1 MDNYYFIIIKKS
13 GNAVIRLLVFKL
25 RDFFIIKN
33 KGDIIKKKKKLL
45 ATGLAAIMVMGLVGC
60 SSSKSSSSSASSDA
74 SSSAAK
80 TEKLQQIKDAGVLKV
95 GTSAEYSPYEFHK
108 VVDGEDKIV
117 GFDDFLVQEIAKD
130 MGVKVEYED
139 MDFDG
144 LLGALQADKV
154 DIVLAGMTPDEKRKK
169 SVDFSDI
176 YYTNS
181 NVCIVAKGKEDT
193 IKKSEDLKDLKVGVQ
208 KGTTQADYVTNT
220 LGISDATQLK
230 KIPDLMLELQNGKID
245 VIVTGKAVAEIN
257 VKKYDNIAIGNTTV
271 GDEVAETAAAAIK
284 KSSKDVDNTSFVKSV
299 NDTIKRL
306 QDSGDMDKYMQEALK
321 LAE

>member
-1 MDNYYFIIIKKS
+1 M
-13 GNAVIRLLVFKL
+13 KL
-25 RDFFIIKN
+25 
-33 KGDIIKKKKKLL
+33 KKLL
-45 ATGLAAIMVMGLVGC
+45 ATGLATIMVMGLVGC
-60 SSSKSSSSSASSDA
+60 SSSKGSSSSASSDA

-284 KSSKDVDNTSFVKSV
+284 KSSNGVDNTSFVKSV

-306 QDSGDMDKYMQEALK
+306 QDSGDMDKYMQDALK

>member
-1 MDNYYFIIIKKS
+1 M
-13 GNAVIRLLVFKL
+13 KL
-25 RDFFIIKN
+25 
-33 KGDIIKKKKKLL
+33 KKLL

-60 SSSKSSSSSASSDA
+60 SSSKGSSSSASSDA

-208 KGTTQADYVTNT
+208 KGTTQADYVTNI

-271 GDEVAETAAAAIK
+271 GDEVAETSAAAIK
-284 KSSKDVDNTSFVKSV
+284 KSGNGVDNTSFVKSI

-306 QDSGDMDKYMQEALK
+306 QDSGDMDKYMQDALK

>member
-1 MDNYYFIIIKKS
+1 M
-13 GNAVIRLLVFKL
+13 KL
-25 RDFFIIKN
+25 
-33 KGDIIKKKKKLL
+33 KKLL
-45 ATGLAAIMVMGLVGC
+45 ATGLAAMMVMGLVGC
-60 SSSKSSSSSASSDA
+60 SSSKGSSSSASSDA

-220 LGISDATQLK
+220 LGISNATQLK

-271 GDEVAETAAAAIK
+271 GDEVAETSAAAIK
-284 KSSKDVDNTSFVKSV
+284 KSGNGVDNTSFVKSV

-306 QDSGDMDKYMQEALK
+306 QDSGDMDKYMQDALK

>member
-1 MDNYYFIIIKKS
+1 M
-13 GNAVIRLLVFKL
+13 KL
-25 RDFFIIKN
+25 
-33 KGDIIKKKKKLL
+33 KKLL

-60 SSSKSSSSSASSDA
+60 SSSKGSSSSASSDA

-117 GFDDFLVQEIAKD
+117 GFDDFVVQEIAKD

-257 VKKYDNIAIGNTTV
+257 VQKYDNIAIGNTTV

-284 KSSKDVDNTSFVKSV
+284 KSGKGVDNTSFIKSV

>member
-1 MDNYYFIIIKKS
+1 M
-13 GNAVIRLLVFKL
+13 KL
-25 RDFFIIKN
+25 
-33 KGDIIKKKKKLL
+33 KKLL

-60 SSSKSSSSSASSDA
+60 SSSKGSSSSASSDA

-117 GFDDFLVQEIAKD
+117 GFDDFVVQEIAKD

-181 NVCIVAKGKEDT
+181 NVCIVTKGKEDT

-220 LGISDATQLK
+220 LGISNATQLK

-284 KSSKDVDNTSFVKSV
+284 KSSNGVDNTSFVKSV

>member
-1 MDNYYFIIIKKS
+1 M
-13 GNAVIRLLVFKL
+13 KL
-25 RDFFIIKN
+25 
-33 KGDIIKKKKKLL
+33 KKLL
-45 ATGLAAIMVMGLVGC
+45 ATGLVAIMVMGLVGC
-60 SSSKSSSSSASSDA
+60 SSSKGSSSSASSDA

-284 KSSKDVDNTSFVKSV
+284 KSSNGVDNTSFVKSV

>member
-1 MDNYYFIIIKKS
+1 M
-13 GNAVIRLLVFKL
+13 KL
-25 RDFFIIKN
+25 
-33 KGDIIKKKKKLL
+33 KKLL

-60 SSSKSSSSSASSDA
+60 SSSKGSSSSASSDA

-181 NVCIVAKGKEDT
+181 NVCIVTKGKEDT

-271 GDEVAETAAAAIK
+271 GDEVAETSAAAIK
-284 KSSKDVDNTSFVKSV
+284 KSGNGVDNTSFVKSV

-306 QDSGDMDKYMQEALK
+306 QDSGDMDKYMQDALK

>member
-1 MDNYYFIIIKKS
+1 M
-13 GNAVIRLLVFKL
+13 KL
-25 RDFFIIKN
+25 
-33 KGDIIKKKKKLL
+33 KKLL

-60 SSSKSSSSSASSDA
+60 SSSKGSSSSASSDA

-95 GTSAEYSPYEFHK
+95 GTSAEYSPYEFNK

-117 GFDDFLVQEIAKD
+117 GFDDFVVQEIAKD

-181 NVCIVAKGKEDT
+181 NVCIVTKGKEDT

-284 KSSKDVDNTSFVKSV
+284 KSGNGVDNTSFVKSV

>member
-1 MDNYYFIIIKKS
+1 M
-13 GNAVIRLLVFKL
+13 KL
-25 RDFFIIKN
+25 
-33 KGDIIKKKKKLL
+33 KKLL

-60 SSSKSSSSSASSDA
+60 SSSKGSSSSASSDA

-193 IKKSEDLKDLKVGVQ
+193 IKKSEDLKDLTVGVQ

-271 GDEVAETAAAAIK
+271 GDEVAETSAAAIK
-284 KSSKDVDNTSFVKSV
+284 KSGNGVDNTSFVKSV

-306 QDSGDMDKYMQEALK
+306 QDSGDMDKYMQDALK

>member
-1 MDNYYFIIIKKS
+1 M
-13 GNAVIRLLVFKL
+13 KL
-25 RDFFIIKN
+25 
-33 KGDIIKKKKKLL
+33 KKLL

-60 SSSKSSSSSASSDA
+60 SSSKGSNSSASSDA

-271 GDEVAETAAAAIK
+271 GDEVAETSAAAIK
-284 KSSKDVDNTSFVKSV
+284 KSGNGVDNTSFVKSV

>member
-1 MDNYYFIIIKKS
+1 M
-13 GNAVIRLLVFKL
+13 KL
-25 RDFFIIKN
+25 
-33 KGDIIKKKKKLL
+33 KKLL

-60 SSSKSSSSSASSDA
+60 SSSKGSSSSASSDA
-74 SSSAAK
+74 SSSATK

-117 GFDDFLVQEIAKD
+117 GFDDFVVQEIAKD

-144 LLGALQADKV
+144 WLGALQADKV

-271 GDEVAETAAAAIK
+271 GDEVAETSAAAIK
-284 KSSKDVDNTSFVKSV
+284 KSGNGVDNTSFVKSV

>member
-1 MDNYYFIIIKKS
+1 M
-13 GNAVIRLLVFKL
+13 KL
-25 RDFFIIKN
+25 
-33 KGDIIKKKKKLL
+33 KKLL

-60 SSSKSSSSSASSDA
+60 SSSKGSSSSASSDA

-117 GFDDFLVQEIAKD
+117 GFDDFVVQEIAKD

-271 GDEVAETAAAAIK
+271 GDEVAETSAAAIK
-284 KSSKDVDNTSFVKSV
+284 KSGNGVDNTSFVKSI

-306 QDSGDMDKYMQEALK
+306 QDSGDMDKYMQDALK

>member
-1 MDNYYFIIIKKS
+1 M
-13 GNAVIRLLVFKL
+13 KL
-25 RDFFIIKN
+25 
-33 KGDIIKKKKKLL
+33 KKLL

-60 SSSKSSSSSASSDA
+60 SSSKGSSSSASSDA

-117 GFDDFLVQEIAKD
+117 GFDDFVVQEIAKD

-271 GDEVAETAAAAIK
+271 GDEVAETSAAAIK
-284 KSSKDVDNTSFVKSV
+284 KSGNGVDNTSFVKSV

-306 QDSGDMDKYMQEALK
+306 QDSGDMDKYMQDALK

>member
-1 MDNYYFIIIKKS
+1 M
-13 GNAVIRLLVFKL
+13 KL
-25 RDFFIIKN
+25 
-33 KGDIIKKKKKLL
+33 KKLL

-60 SSSKSSSSSASSDA
+60 SSSKGSSSSASSDA

-117 GFDDFLVQEIAKD
+117 GFDDFVVQEIAKD

-181 NVCIVAKGKEDT
+181 NVCIVTKGKEDT

-284 KSSKDVDNTSFVKSV
+284 KSGKVFDNTSFVKSL

>member
-1 MDNYYFIIIKKS
+1 M
-13 GNAVIRLLVFKL
+13 KL
-25 RDFFIIKN
+25 
-33 KGDIIKKKKKLL
+33 KKLL
-45 ATGLAAIMVMGLVGC
+45 ATVLAAIMVMGLVGC
-60 SSSKSSSSSASSDA
+60 SSSKGSSSSASSDA

-284 KSSKDVDNTSFVKSV
+284 KSGNGVDNTSFVKSV

>member
-1 MDNYYFIIIKKS
+1 M
-13 GNAVIRLLVFKL
+13 KL
-25 RDFFIIKN
+25 
-33 KGDIIKKKKKLL
+33 KKLL

-60 SSSKSSSSSASSDA
+60 SSSKGSSASSDA

-80 TEKLQQIKDAGVLKV
+80 TEKLQQVKDAGVLKV

-108 VVDGEDKIV
+108 VVDGKDNIV
-117 GFDDFLVQEIAKD
+117 GFDDFVVQEVAKD

-154 DIVLAGMTPDEKRKK
+154 DIVLAGMTPDPKREK
-169 SVDFSDI
+169 SVDFSNI

-181 NVCIVAKGKEDT
+181 NVCIVRKGKEDS

-284 KSSKDVDNTSFVKSV
+284 KSTKDVDNTSFLKSV

-306 QDSGDMDKYMQEALK
+306 QDSGEMDKYMQEALK

>member
-1 MDNYYFIIIKKS
+1 M
-13 GNAVIRLLVFKL
+13 KL
-25 RDFFIIKN
+25 
-33 KGDIIKKKKKLL
+33 KKLL

-60 SSSKSSSSSASSDA
+60 SSSKGSSSSASSEA

-284 KSSKDVDNTSFVKSV
+284 KSGNGVDNTSFVKSI

-306 QDSGDMDKYMQEALK
+306 QDSGDMDKYMQDALK

>member
-1 MDNYYFIIIKKS
+1 M
-13 GNAVIRLLVFKL
+13 KL
-25 RDFFIIKN
+25 
-33 KGDIIKKKKKLL
+33 KKLL

-60 SSSKSSSSSASSDA
+60 SSSKGSSSSASSDA

-154 DIVLAGMTPDEKRKK
+154 DIVLAGMTPDEKRKE

-193 IKKSEDLKDLKVGVQ
+193 IKKSEDLKGLKVGVQ

-284 KSSKDVDNTSFVKSV
+284 KSGNGVDNTSFVKSV

>member
-1 MDNYYFIIIKKS
+1 M
-13 GNAVIRLLVFKL
+13 KL
-25 RDFFIIKN
+25 
-33 KGDIIKKKKKLL
+33 KKLL

-60 SSSKSSSSSASSDA
+60 SSSKGSSSSASSDA

-220 LGISDATQLK
+220 LGISNATQLK

-271 GDEVAETAAAAIK
+271 GDEVAETSAAAIK
-284 KSSKDVDNTSFVKSV
+284 KSGNGVDNTSFVKSV

-306 QDSGDMDKYMQEALK
+306 QDSGDMDKYMQDALK

>member
-1 MDNYYFIIIKKS
+1 M
-13 GNAVIRLLVFKL
+13 KL
-25 RDFFIIKN
+25 
-33 KGDIIKKKKKLL
+33 KKLL

-117 GFDDFLVQEIAKD
+117 GFDDFVVQEIAKD

-154 DIVLAGMTPDEKRKK
+154 DIVLAGMTPDEKRRK

-284 KSSKDVDNTSFVKSV
+284 KSSNGVDNTSFVKSV

>member
-1 MDNYYFIIIKKS
+1 M
-13 GNAVIRLLVFKL
+13 KL
-25 RDFFIIKN
+25 
-33 KGDIIKKKKKLL
+33 KKLL

-60 SSSKSSSSSASSDA
+60 SSSKGSSSSASSDA

-117 GFDDFLVQEIAKD
+117 GFDDFVVQEIAKD

-208 KGTTQADYVTNT
+208 KGTTQSDYVTNT

-284 KSSKDVDNTSFVKSV
+284 KSSNGVDNTSFVKSV

>member
-1 MDNYYFIIIKKS
+1 M
-13 GNAVIRLLVFKL
+13 KL
-25 RDFFIIKN
+25 
-33 KGDIIKKKKKLL
+33 KKLL

-60 SSSKSSSSSASSDA
+60 SSSKGSSSSASSDA

-257 VKKYDNIAIGNTTV
+257 VKKYAGKHGI
-271 GDEVAETAAAAIK
+271 
-284 KSSKDVDNTSFVKSV
+284 
-299 NDTIKRL
+299 
-306 QDSGDMDKYMQEALK
+306 
-321 LAE
+321 

>member
-1 MDNYYFIIIKKS
+1 M
-13 GNAVIRLLVFKL
+13 KL
-25 RDFFIIKN
+25 
-33 KGDIIKKKKKLL
+33 KKLL

-60 SSSKSSSSSASSDA
+60 SSSKGSSSSASSDA

-117 GFDDFLVQEIAKD
+117 GFDDFVVQEIAKD

-176 YYTNS
+176 YYTDS

-271 GDEVAETAAAAIK
+271 GDEVAETSAAAIK
-284 KSSKDVDNTSFVKSV
+284 KSGNGVDNTSFVKSV

-306 QDSGDMDKYMQEALK
+306 QDSGDMDKYMQDALK

>member
-1 MDNYYFIIIKKS
+1 M
-13 GNAVIRLLVFKL
+13 KL
-25 RDFFIIKN
+25 
-33 KGDIIKKKKKLL
+33 KKLL

-60 SSSKSSSSSASSDA
+60 SSSKGSSSSASSDA

-117 GFDDFLVQEIAKD
+117 GFDDFVVQEIAKD

-154 DIVLAGMTPDEKRKK
+154 DIVLAGMTQDEKRKK

-284 KSSKDVDNTSFVKSV
+284 KSSNGVDNTSFVKSV

-306 QDSGDMDKYMQEALK
+306 QDSGDMDKYMQDALK